1 MGGIYFEYATTIIIN
16 RMLKFW
22 MKVFWSQKQLLD
34 LDYLA
39 LGCNQSHQTYIISM
53 TNHEDVWKEHLY
65 LKFSETIERHLHSHM
80 ITDIWLYKK
89 KEKGFT
95 VSSLFT
101 LLGKYTAPAPAPDG

>member
-22 MKVFWSQKQLLD
+22 MKVFWSQK
-34 LDYLA
+34 
-39 LGCNQSHQTYIISM
+39 HII
-53 TNHEDVWKEHLY
+53 
-65 LKFSETIERHLHSHM
+65 KFSETIERHLHSHM

-95 VSSLFT
+95 VSSRFT